1 MFLTRKQVIIRDVKK
16 ILCGLVFVVTTSAVV
31 FSMMLMVAKHNEI
44 HQWFYKLLGM

>member
-16 ILCGLVFVVTTSAVV
+16 ILCGLVCVATTSAIV
-31 FSMMLMVAKHNEI
+31 FSMMLMIAKHNEM